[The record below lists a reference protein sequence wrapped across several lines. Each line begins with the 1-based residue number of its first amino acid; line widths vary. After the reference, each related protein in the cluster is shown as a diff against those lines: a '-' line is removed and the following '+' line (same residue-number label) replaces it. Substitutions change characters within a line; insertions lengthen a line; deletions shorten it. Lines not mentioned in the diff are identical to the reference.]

1 MSERSGLRLGG
12 GLVLFAGIVTA
23 TLNLLLP
30 RANAENDYLAKI
42 ATSNTW
48 SFLHAGLIIG
58 VISLLVGLL
67 ILLRSLSD
75 RARLW
80 RDIAFGAISAGGTVL
95 LLALAVSAAALR
107 KRADA
112 WLPTGDPSTDPFN
125 IPTFLSAETVDH
137 VTWAMYGLAAL
148 LLLGLMPLAVGVVL
162 RGNGGYP
169 GWLSWLSG
177 VVGLAGIGLGLVQ
190 LTAELDTSTA
200 YLVVS
205 IAVII
210 WTLCLG
216 ALMFQR
222 GSRVS
227 AA

>member
-1 MSERSGLRLGG
+1 
-12 GLVLFAGIVTA
+12 
-23 TLNLLLP
+23 
-30 RANAENDYLAKI
+30 
-42 ATSNTW
+42 
-48 SFLHAGLIIG
+48 
-58 VISLLVGLL
+58 
-67 ILLRSLSD
+67 
-75 RARLW
+75 
-80 RDIAFGAISAGGTVL
+80 
-95 LLALAVSAAALR
+95 
-107 KRADA
+107 
-112 WLPTGDPSTDPFN
+112 
-125 IPTFLSAETVDH
+125 
-137 VTWAMYGLAAL
+137 
-148 LLLGLMPLAVGVVL
+148 
-162 RGNGGYP
+162 
-169 GWLSWLSG
+169 